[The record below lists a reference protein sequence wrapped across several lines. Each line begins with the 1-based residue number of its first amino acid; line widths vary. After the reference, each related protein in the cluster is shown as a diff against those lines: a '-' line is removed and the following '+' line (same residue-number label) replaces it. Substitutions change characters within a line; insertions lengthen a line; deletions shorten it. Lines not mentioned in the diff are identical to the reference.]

1 MTTAL
6 AVVVIALAVV
16 LVVRGVDVRLALIGG
31 GLVMA
36 ATSGQ
41 PLVVLDKFAERMAD
55 GKIVGPICSAMGFAF
70 VLRATGSD
78 REMVRLLL
86 APLRRVRWALV
97 PGGCA
102 IGFVT
107 NAAITSQAGAAA
119 AVGPILAPLMLAA
132 GYSPLLVGA
141 TLVLGCSGGG
151 NLFNPGEPDIVNIA
165 RFAKVG
171 TGAVLDGIFLP
182 EALGFATATLTLT
195 LLHRREVPAE
205 TEGESTEGETPVHLV
220 KAFLP
225 PLPIAMIFLAL
236 PKWNLFPALL
246 KHYPDGLP
254 VPHAMVISTAVAML
268 VNRGTLNEQTEQF
281 FAGLGHAYAEVISR
295 IIAASCFVAGVD
307 ASGLTQLLIQ
317 GIKGSGLVATIMSGV
332 FPWLLALLSG
342 SGTTPS
348 ITFSQLVLPHIED
361 TRVAVDLG
369 IVATIAAT
377 FGRTMSPVAAVVIF
391 TSTLVK
397 VSPVE
402 IARKTTPPLAV
413 GAVIVLLLMLP
424 RLL

>member
-6 AVVVIALAVV
+6 AVIIIVIAVV
-16 LVVRGVDVRLALIGG
+16 LVVRGAEVRLVLFTA
-31 GLVMA
+31 GLTMA
-36 ATSGQ
+36 AASGQ

-70 VLRATGSD
+70 VLRATASD
-78 REMVRLLL
+78 QEMVRLLI

-97 PGGCA
+97 PGGCLV
-102 IGFVT
+102 GFMT
-107 NAAITSQAGAAA
+107 NAAITSQTGAAA

-132 GYSPLLVGA
+132 GFPPTVVAA

-151 NLFNPGEPDIVNIA
+151 NLFNPGEPDIVAIA
-165 RFAKVG
+165 RYANVSV
-171 TGAVLDGIFLP
+171 ASVLDAIFLP
-182 EALGFATATLTLT
+182 EAVGFAAAVLAFS
-195 LLHRREVPAE
+195 LLNRREIPTGAVDDAPAP
-205 TEGESTEGETPVHLV
+205 TTRLNYA

-225 PLPIAMIFLAL
+225 PLPIALIFLAL

-246 KHYPDGLP
+246 AHYPDGLP
-254 VPHAMVISTAVAML
+254 VPHAMLIATGVAMV
-268 VNRGTLNEQTEQF
+268 VNRSTLNHQTEQF
-281 FAGLGHAYAEVISR
+281 FEGLGFAYTHVISL

-307 ASGLTQLLIQ
+307 ASGLTAILIQ
-317 GIKGSGLVATIMSGV
+317 AIKGSGVGALILSGV

-348 ITFSQLVLPHIED
+348 VTFSQLVLPHLD
-361 TRVAVDLG
+361 AHAVDLG

-397 VSPVE
+397 VAPIV
-402 IARKTTPPLAV
+402 IIRCTAPALAV
-413 GAVIVLLLMLP
+413 GAVVVLAVMMV
-424 RLL
+424 RVW